1 MVHLYYFQPRTFIF
15 IPEPR
20 AAAPTPMFEN
30 KTHFFAPALNS
41 EKKKHCLVN
50 NFVVGGLALTTN
62 TFDRWIILLAEQQDL
77 VKQSISLYKTIRL
90 IIAFFFIGHHCI
102 LVFRHS
108 WGPSVGPSNSAQ
120 GIPGFRPA
128 HTGLED
134 NLLQPRPSTW
144 SSHSTGFHCFSR
156 CSSWPAQ
163 WSERWLPRELG
174 RAESET

>member
-1 MVHLYYFQPRTFIF
+1 MELKSWQKGVEAVCTWLRCRRTILVGSLTFSDDQPVLIIF
-15 IPEPR
+15 TPGIYIQVSTPARPQTHWE
-20 AAAPTPMFEN
+20 AAET
-30 KTHFFAPALNS
+30 
-41 EKKKHCLVN
+41 
-50 NFVVGGLALTTN
+50 
-62 TFDRWIILLAEQQDL
+62 LLLWSVSA
-77 VKQSISLYKTIRL
+77 VKETIRL

-128 HTGLED
+128 HTGMEN

-156 CSSWPAQ
+156 CSSWQAQ